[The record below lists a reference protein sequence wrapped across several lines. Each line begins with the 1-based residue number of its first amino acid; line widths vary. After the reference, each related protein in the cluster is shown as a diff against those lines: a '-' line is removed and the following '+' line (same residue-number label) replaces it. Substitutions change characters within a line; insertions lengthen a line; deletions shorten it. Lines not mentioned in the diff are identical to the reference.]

1 MGAGAAPPP
10 YPALPNQAR
19 MSMAKSP
26 LFEDWR
32 AGAISHREAL
42 RRLLSDLGEVESQ
55 MAPLE
60 AERAELRAQISEV
73 LAELGGRAEA
83 DGYRLMIT
91 SPSVVPRYEAKELD
105 QLVLRLRQQ
114 GHAEIA
120 DQILAARKES
130 ARSGQLRI
138 TPPED
143 KRKPRDQE
151 PPF

>member
-1 MGAGAAPPP
+1 
-10 YPALPNQAR
+10 
-19 MSMAKSP
+19 MASSS

-32 AGAISHREAL
+32 AGVISDREAL

-55 MAPLE
+55 IAPLE

-83 DGYRLMIT
+83 DGYRLTIT
-91 SPSVVPRYEAKELD
+91 SPSVVPRYDAKELD

-114 GHAEIA
+114 GHTEIA
-120 DQILAARKES
+120 DQILTARKES

-138 TPPED
+138 MPPGD
-143 KRKPRDQE
+143 RRKPADQE

>member
-1 MGAGAAPPP
+1 MERVMANSTIFLDWQAGA
-10 YPALPNQAR
+10 L
-19 MSMAKSP
+19 
-26 LFEDWR
+26 
-32 AGAISHREAL
+32 GHREAL
-42 RRLLSDLGEVESQ
+42 RALLSDLGEVDSQ
-55 MAPLE
+55 IAPLE

-83 DGYRLMIT
+83 DGFRLMIT
-91 SPSVVPRYEAKELD
+91 APSIVPRYDAKELD

-120 DQILAARKES
+120 DQVLAARKES

-138 TPPED
+138 TPPGEH
-143 KRKPRDQE
+143 RKVPGQE

>member
-1 MGAGAAPPP
+1 
-10 YPALPNQAR
+10 
-19 MSMAKSP
+19 MAQSQ

-32 AGAISHREAL
+32 SGAISHREAL

-55 MAPLE
+55 LAPLE
-60 AERAELRAQISEV
+60 AERSELRAQISEV
-73 LAELGGRAEA
+73 LAEMGGRAEA

-91 SPSVVPRYEAKELD
+91 APSVSSRYDAKELD

-114 GHAEIA
+114 GQGEVA
-120 DQILAARKES
+120 DQILLARKES

-138 TPPED
+138 TAPEER
-143 KRKPRDQE
+143 RKPKDQE

>member
-1 MGAGAAPPP
+1 MP
-10 YPALPNQAR
+10 Q
-19 MSMAKSP
+19 SQ

-32 AGAISHREAL
+32 AGMISDREAL

-55 MAPLE
+55 LAPLE

-91 SPSVVPRYEAKELD
+91 SPSVVPRYDAKELD
-105 QLVLRLRQQ
+105 QIVLRLRQQ

-130 ARSGQLRI
+130 ARAGQLRI
-138 TPPED
+138 SAPEER
-143 KRKPRDQE
+143 RKAREQE